1 MTEEYNK
8 DANFSLNALHSD
20 VKVLVMDTMWYKLKT
35 FVIYDKKNLWI

>member
-1 MTEEYNK
+1 MTEEY
-8 DANFSLNALHSD
+8 NFSLNALHSD